1 MTEDGLG
8 IGRQQVLD
16 EFLDGDGFYGA
27 DVVEGGAG
35 KVAVFILEEVDSLG
49 EASFEGK
56 HV

>member
-1 MTEDGLG
+1 M
-8 IGRQQVLD
+8 D

-35 KVAVFILEEVDSLG
+35 EVAVFVLEEVDSLG
-49 EASFEGK
+49 EASFEGI